1 MRRAASVL
9 VVEQI
14 RRRASTRRCPTY
26 LTTWRGRRA
35 ATCGARRSLMCWTSF
50 QTRRRGTTIVIGIC
64 IGDGGY
70 TSALRL
76 RWSGRRYAWPLLLG
90 GAGSLSGRRR
100 LINCCSV
107 LKPSCSSAT
116 ERPGAPETSSPGA
129 RTPYI
134 LPFSRGDQTI
144 APDLGP
150 WGALG
155 PVPVGRPS
163 PRAFRRLSR
172 ARTRPAGTGG
182 ANRYMNR
189 HHTHGCS
196 KMGSI
201 PATPSESARRTGPHV
216 GVAGLKGLPIRFC
229 LCPGVRRPV
238 SDSGGI

>member
-1 MRRAASVL
+1 
-9 VVEQI
+9 
-14 RRRASTRRCPTY
+14 
-26 LTTWRGRRA
+26 
-35 ATCGARRSLMCWTSF
+35 MCWTSF

-64 IGDGGY
+64 IGGGGS
-70 TSALRL
+70 T
-76 RWSGRRYAWPLLLG
+76 SGRRLRRSGRRCVSRRRCG

-107 LKPSCSSAT
+107 LKPSCSST
-116 ERPGAPETSSPGA
+116 ERPGAPEPSSPGA

-134 LPFSRGDQTI
+134 LPFSRGDQTV

-155 PVPVGRPS
+155 PVPVGGPS

-196 KMGSI
+196 KMGSM
-201 PATPSESARRTGPHV
+201 PATPSKSARRTGPRV
-216 GVAGLKGLPIRFC
+216 GVAGLKGLPTLFRVAPVV
-229 LCPGVRRPV
+229 LRPV
-238 SDSGGI
+238 SDSGGTYEFSRKTRTNGCTILKREDDNAPLDHFRMAR

>member
-1 MRRAASVL
+1 MIWPDL
-9 VVEQI
+9 
-14 RRRASTRRCPTY
+14 
-26 LTTWRGRRA
+26 RA
-35 ATCGARRSLMCWTSF
+35 ATCGARPSSTCWTSF
-50 QTRRRGTTIVIGIC
+50 QTRRRGTTIVIVIC
-64 IGDGGY
+64 IGGGGS
-70 TSALRL
+70 TWARRL
-76 RWSGRRYAWPLLLG
+76 RWSGLPCAWPLLLG

-100 LINCCSV
+100 LPNCCSV
-107 LKPSCSSAT
+107 LKPSCSST
-116 ERPGAPETSSPGA
+116 EHPGAPEPSSPGA

-134 LPFSRGDQTI
+134 LAFPRGDQTV

-163 PRAFRRLSR
+163 PRAFRWLSR
-172 ARTRPAGTGG
+172 ARTRPAGTVG

-201 PATPSESARRTGPHV
+201 PMARSESARRTGPRV
-216 GVAGLKGLPIRFC
+216 DIPGLNWLPIRPC
-229 LCPGVRRPV
+229 LSRGVPRAV

>member
-1 MRRAASVL
+1 
-9 VVEQI
+9 
-14 RRRASTRRCPTY
+14 
-26 LTTWRGRRA
+26 
-35 ATCGARRSLMCWTSF
+35 MCWTSSPIL
-50 QTRRRGTTIVIGIC
+50 RRGTTIVIGIC
-64 IGDGGY
+64 IGDGGS
-70 TSALRL
+70 T
-76 RWSGRRYAWPLLLG
+76 SGRRRCSSGRRCAWRLQLG

-100 LINCCSV
+100 LTNCCSV
-107 LKPSCSSAT
+107 LKPSCSST
-116 ERPGAPETSSPGA
+116 ERPGAPEPTSPGA
-129 RTPYI
+129 RTPPM
-134 LPFSRGDQTI
+134 LPFSRGDQTV

-201 PATPSESARRTGPHV
+201 PATPSESARRTGPRL
-216 GVAGLKGLPIRFC
+216 GVAGLKGLPIRPC
-229 LCPGVRRPV
+229 LCRGVPRAV

>member
-1 MRRAASVL
+1 M
-9 VVEQI
+9 
-14 RRRASTRRCPTY
+14 
-26 LTTWRGRRA
+26 
-35 ATCGARRSLMCWTSF
+35 
-50 QTRRRGTTIVIGIC
+50 
-64 IGDGGY
+64 
-70 TSALRL
+70 
-76 RWSGRRYAWPLLLG
+76 
-90 GAGSLSGRRR
+90 SGRRR

-107 LKPSCSSAT
+107 LKPSCSST
-116 ERPGAPETSSPGA
+116 ERPGAPEPSSPGA
-129 RTPYI
+129 RTPPM
-134 LPFSRGDQTI
+134 LPFSRGDQTV

-201 PATPSESARRTGPHV
+201 PATPSKSALSDGPARRRYRAKRAAHALP
-216 GVAGLKGLPIRFC
+216 GLSRGTEAC
-229 LCPGVRRPV
+229 VRLWRP
-238 SDSGGI
+238 SYI